1 MKPHGLKGQVTIAL
15 DAEAPDDLGSADTL
29 YLDIKGKLLPY
40 FIETISLKGSK
51 AFLKLEGV
59 NTPEEAQLIARCAIY
74 LPKSSRPKSGRG
86 EFYEDEI
93 VGFEVADKHLGA
105 LGKITGVVHA
115 GANRLLSVKEGS
127 REVLI
132 PLNGP
137 FIDSVNKSKRRISV
151 TLPEGFL
158 DINSESS

>member
-15 DAEAPDDLGSADTL
+15 DPEAPEDLKSTETL

-40 FIETISLKGSK
+40 FIESISLKGNK

-59 NTPEEAQLIARCAIY
+59 DTPEEAQLITRSAIY
-74 LPKSSRPKSGRG
+74 RPRSSRPKSRRD

-93 VGFEVADKHLGA
+93 VGFEVTDTHLGP
-105 LGKITGVVHA
+105 LGRITEVVHA
-115 GANRLLSVKEGS
+115 GANRLLCVKEGS
-127 REVLI
+127 REILI

-137 FIDSVNKSKRRISV
+137 FVGSINKTKKRISV

-158 DINSESS
+158 DINPESS